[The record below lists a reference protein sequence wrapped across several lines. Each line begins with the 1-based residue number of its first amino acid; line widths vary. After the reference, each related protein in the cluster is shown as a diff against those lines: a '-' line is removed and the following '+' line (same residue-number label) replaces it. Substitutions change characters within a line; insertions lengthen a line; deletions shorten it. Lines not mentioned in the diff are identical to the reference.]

1 MQYIRD
7 LKKYHWPKGPQDAV
21 RLMMQEPCA
30 EIIAGGTELLVSGLK
45 GKEVNNLI
53 DITKAGLSYIKKER
67 KSIKIGATT
76 TISELQHAPLLKDYA
91 GGILSEAARKFVSVQ
106 IRNVATIGGNIGA
119 AMPSSD
125 LAPVLM
131 ALDAKI
137 CVLGKENKEF
147 AINGFYISKRKTA
160 MAPYEIITE
169 IELPLGAEDGKTGY
183 AFKKIG
189 RTEMD
194 IALVNGA
201 SAITI
206 NDSDEVVTAR
216 LSLGSVAPNTI
227 RCLEIENNLLG
238 KKLTKESIA
247 AACDNI
253 AKSIDPKTDVRAS
266 AKYRGT
272 IAKVIAARLIE
283 EAYIKAGGK
292 I

>member
-53 DITKAGLSYIKKER
+53 DITKAGLSYIKKD
-67 KSIKIGATT
+67 KKTIKIGATT
-76 TISELQHAPLLKDYA
+76 TISELQHAPLFKDFA
-91 GGILSEAARKFVSVQ
+91 DGIISIAAAKFVSVQ
-106 IRNVATIGGNIGA
+106 IRNAATIGGNLGA

-137 CVLGKENKEF
+137 FVCGKENKEF
-147 AINGFYISKRKTA
+147 AINGFYISKRKTV

-169 IELPLGAEDGKTGY
+169 IELPLACGDDKTGY
-183 AFKKIG
+183 AFQKIG

-194 IALVNGA
+194 IAVVNGA
-201 SAITI
+201 AAITI
-206 NDSDEVVTAR
+206 NAGGEVKNAR

-238 KKLTKESIA
+238 KKLTKELIA

-253 AKSIDPKTDVRAS
+253 AKAIDPKTDARAS